1 MVDNKFTAWTAFALL
16 ALAVAV
22 TVLLIFS
29 PILERYDIVSPEGAL
44 WVIGALALLA
54 TATGLVAFKMQPGKV
69 AAIGGLLLLIAIVFV
84 TPVRKVGNS
93 PRAEPSMSQVEGL
106 KD

>member
-1 MVDNKFTAWTAFALL
+1 MVDNKFIAWMAFALL

-22 TVLLIFS
+22 MVLVIFS
-29 PILERYDIVSPEGAL
+29 PILDRDGIVSSEGAL

-54 TATGLVAFKMQPGKV
+54 TVTGFVAFKTPQGKV

-84 TPVRKVGNS
+84 TPVWTVTGAPQGNLFG
-93 PRAEPSMSQVEGL
+93 PQCV
-106 KD
+106 